1 MKPTTALVLILLFFT
16 LAVCYT
22 IYHTDSGWWII
33 LLFLLDASVDFND
46 KGDK

>member
-1 MKPTTALVLILLFFT
+1 MKPTTSLVLILLFFT

-33 LLFLLDASVDFND
+33 LLFIVTIGVRFND

>member
-1 MKPTTALVLILLFFT
+1 MIILCFT

-22 IYHTDSGWWII
+22 IYHTNSGWWII

-46 KGDK
+46 KNKL

>member
-33 LLFLLDASVDFND
+33 LLFLLDASIGLNHKD
-46 KGDK
+46 K

>member
-1 MKPTTALVLILLFFT
+1 MKPTTALVAIILCFT

-33 LLFLLDASVDFND
+33 LLFLLSASVDFND
-46 KGDK
+46 KNK